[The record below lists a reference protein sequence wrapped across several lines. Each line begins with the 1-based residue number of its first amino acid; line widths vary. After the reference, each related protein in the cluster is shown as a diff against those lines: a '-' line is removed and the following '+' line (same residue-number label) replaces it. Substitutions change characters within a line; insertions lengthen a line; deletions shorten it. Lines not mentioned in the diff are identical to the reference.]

1 MVQTMRALMTDTIED
16 AEQDLDDLRK
26 VDLPDN
32 PLLLTTRV
40 RAYLAAAHAYDPH
53 DPRREQVL
61 SQAARDVERLALHRD
76 NPIALEARCQYYFVR
91 GDDDILLAT
100 ARQAGND
107 RVEVAMVPDLAG
119 CVLYGRKKFD
129 EALRALQS
137 TKYTSDESFL
147 WVEKGI
153 VLAAIP
159 GRKEEAE
166 KAMTEAIRVS
176 KGSMLSAVAAYLQLL
191 GPEYRAKARQASLE
205 IRERSAHLIPNSR
218 DRWLHE
224 ILAFHAGLIDAEELL
239 KKAGES
245 RFNQC
250 EAHFYIG
257 LGKLAEGNRAEAKV
271 YFRRSVDT
279 GIFIYV
285 EYMWSRAFLAR
296 IDDPDWLP
304 WMPIKK

>member
-1 MVQTMRALMTDTIED
+1 MRTLDEAPARFRQAPVARLVRAMVQTMRALMTGAIED
-16 AEQDLDDLRK
+16 AEQALDDVRK

-32 PLLLTTRV
+32 PLLLATRV

-53 DPRREQVL
+53 DPRRDQVL

-100 ARQAGND
+100 ARQAGNE
-107 RVEVAMVPDLAG
+107 RVEVAMVP
-119 CVLYGRKKFD
+119 VLYGRKKFD

-137 TKYTSDESFL
+137 TKYTGDESFL

-166 KAMTEAIRVS
+166 KAMTEAIRVG

-205 IRERSAHLIPNSR
+205 IRERSAHLIPTLR
-218 DRWLHE
+218 DRW
-224 ILAFHAGLIDAEELL
+224 
-239 KKAGES
+239 
-245 RFNQC
+245 
-250 EAHFYIG
+250 
-257 LGKLAEGNRAEAKV
+257 
-271 YFRRSVDT
+271 
-279 GIFIYV
+279 
-285 EYMWSRAFLAR
+285 
-296 IDDPDWLP
+296 
-304 WMPIKK
+304 